1 VRVAVVAPPGT
12 TERLLV
18 LDGVTKVFPNG
29 TRALRGVD
37 LAVTPGTVHG
47 LVGANGAGKSTLI
60 KIMSGVLPPT
70 AGRIAWRGQPT
81 RWHGPGMALQAG
93 IATVHQHSPLVPTLS
108 VLENVFL
115 GSSGNWLWKAASKTA
130 ELDRLFATVGYEL
143 PADQLVGDLSI
154 GDRQMVSI
162 LQAMSRDPA
171 LLILDEP
178 TASLSVSEREVV
190 HGAIRN
196 LRQSGTSVVF
206 VSHLLDEIISLTEVV
221 TILRDGRVTLDE
233 PTAELT
239 KDRLISAIVGRPLLR
254 TEQSGHE
261 PSAANVQAG
270 PPLLEV
276 KGLTSPG
283 RVSGVSFTVAA
294 GEVVGLAGL
303 LGSGRSE
310 ILHAVY
316 GSDAAA
322 RGTVR
327 VGGNPVRRGPARA
340 VRAGL
345 ALVPEDRAKQG
356 LIPGWEVW
364 RNITLA
370 ALPEDSWRG
379 MFPRQA
385 AELRRT
391 QSAIES
397 LSIKPPT
404 PMTMVDQLS
413 GGNAQKTVFGKWL
426 HGGVKVLLLDEPT
439 AGIDVGA
446 KRDIQVLIRQLTK
459 HGSAVVVVDSE
470 FNELLA
476 IADRVLVVRQ
486 GRVIAERDARR
497 TSEMELVAL
506 ASGLSA

>member
-1 VRVAVVAPPGT
+1 
-12 TERLLV
+12 
-18 LDGVTKVFPNG
+18 VTKVFPNG

-37 LAVTPGTVHG
+37 LAVAAGTVHG

-60 KIMSGVLPPT
+60 KIMSGALPPT
-70 AGRIAWRGQPT
+70 AGRITWRGTET
-81 RWHGPGMALQAG
+81 RWHGPGTALAAG

-115 GSSGNWLWKAASKTA
+115 GSRGAWLWRPSEKAA
-130 ELDRLFATVGYEL
+130 ELARLFATVGYEL
-143 PADQLVGDLSI
+143 PAGQLVADLSV

-162 LQAMSRDPA
+162 VQAMSQNPA

-190 HGAIRN
+190 HAAVRR
-196 LRQSGTSVVF
+196 LRESGTAVVY
-206 VSHLLDEIISLTEVV
+206 VSHLLDEIIALTEIV
-221 TILRDGRVTLDE
+221 TILLDGTVTLDE
-233 PTAELT
+233 PTASLT
-239 KDRLISAIVGRPLLR
+239 KDRLVSAIVGRALAGGGP
-254 TEQSGHE
+254 SGRPA
-261 PSAANVQAG
+261 PSARGPAG

-276 KGLTSPG
+276 TGLTSPG
-283 RVSGVSFTVAA
+283 RVAGVSFSVAA

-310 ILHAVY
+310 ILHAVF
-316 GSDAAA
+316 GADAAA

-327 VGGNPVRRGPARA
+327 VNGKPVPRGPARA

-345 ALVPEDRAKQG
+345 ALVPEDRSQQG

-364 RNITLA
+364 RNITLT
-370 ALPEDSWRG
+370 ALPLDSWRG
-379 MFPRQA
+379 MFPRQG
-385 AELRRT
+385 AELRRAEAAV
-391 QSAIES
+391 QA
-397 LSIKPPT
+397 LSIRPPT

-426 HGGVKVLLLDEPT
+426 HGGVKILLLDEPT

-446 KRDIQVLIRQLTK
+446 KRDIQLLIRQLTER
-459 HGSAVVVVDSE
+459 GSAVVVVESE
-470 FNELLA
+470 FGELLE
-476 IADRVLVVRQ
+476 IADRVLVIRQ
-486 GRVIAERDARR
+486 GRVVAERDARH
-497 TSEMELVAL
+497 TSEPELVAL